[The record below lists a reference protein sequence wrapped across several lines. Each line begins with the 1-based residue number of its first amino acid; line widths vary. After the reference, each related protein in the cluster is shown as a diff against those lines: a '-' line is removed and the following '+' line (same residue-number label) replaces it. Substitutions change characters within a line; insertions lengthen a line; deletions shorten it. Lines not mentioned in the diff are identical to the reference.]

1 MRIGFSPSVYE
12 HAAFLI
18 NRRPWEVSRRAD
30 LMVAGHRRAY
40 ELYNPAAII
49 VGIDIYNLEAEAYGA
64 EVVDAGGVGIPAIVE
79 PLFTDLDAA
88 GDITPFDPAK
98 DGRLPM
104 IIECGMK
111 LAEVMP
117 PEKVH
122 IPVSG
127 PFSIAS
133 NLLGFD
139 TLLLEAALRP
149 ERVRHFLFRLVEG
162 QLAFCRT
169 IVEQGLSIALF
180 ESAAVPPLL
189 SPRQFEEI
197 ELPPLAGL
205 MQRIKKECGVH
216 AQLVLGGNTAPLV
229 DLMASTGTTYLI
241 CPAETDRQAFMSQV
255 VKYPYITV
263 RVNLLP
269 ELVVKGPIPRI
280 LTAVDEILEL
290 AGKVP
295 NRILL
300 GTGAVPYETPPEHIL
315 AIKEYAAREDP
326 NRS

>member
-133 NLLGFD
+133 FVGSRAPPGAGAPLSLPAGR
-139 TLLLEAALRP
+139 RP
-149 ERVRHFLFRLVEG
+149 
-162 QLAFCRT
+162 
-169 IVEQGLSIALF
+169 
-180 ESAAVPPLL
+180 
-189 SPRQFEEI
+189 
-197 ELPPLAGL
+197 AGL
-205 MQRIKKECGVH
+205 LPGHRGAGSVH
-216 AQLVLGGNTAPLV
+216 RPL
-229 DLMASTGTTYLI
+229 
-241 CPAETDRQAFMSQV
+241 
-255 VKYPYITV
+255 
-263 RVNLLP
+263 
-269 ELVVKGPIPRI
+269 
-280 LTAVDEILEL
+280 
-290 AGKVP
+290 
-295 NRILL
+295 
-300 GTGAVPYETPPEHIL
+300 
-315 AIKEYAAREDP
+315 
-326 NRS
+326 